1 MCNIWSHS
9 SYKFEGNSVL
19 SRYRP
24 EGGGVVKKNFDGG
37 VRLRFLIG
45 YPWLRKFWSKTYPW
59 LKRISWSW
67 AHFYMI
73 LRNFSLNIPFLRE
86 IFRKQTPFMGFHEK
100 IYLWLRTSEE
110 NIPLAKE
117 SGLKK
122 WLEHFPKTC
131 QHSLKKLS
139 FRCHW
144 QFQTYCLQNLIR

>member
-1 MCNIWSHS
+1 MITLLIQIRR
-9 SYKFEGNSVL
+9 KFCFVL
-19 SRYRP
+19 IQTRG
-24 EGGGVVKKNFDGG
+24 GGGVLKKNFDGG
-37 VRLRFLIG
+37 VRLRFSIG

-73 LRNFSLNIPFLRE
+73 LRNFSPNIPFLRE

-122 WLEHFPKTC
+122 WPLGAARPSYDPHNKCPPGDTDYDQIVTGTFS
-131 QHSLKKLS
+131 QDVSA
-139 FRCHW
+139 
-144 QFQTYCLQNLIR
+144 